1 MIQRAGEGNRADLEA
16 LCRQYWYPLYAYV
29 RRGGRSPEDAEDLTQ
44 TFVSKL
50 VEKGWVEKAFAQDC
64 TFRSFLLI
72 RLKRFLKD
80 ERAKGETQK
89 RGGGTIHI
97 PLQRLGFEERYTVE
111 PVDAEMTPDA
121 LFDRAWAT
129 SLLERVSELLRQDF
143 AESGK
148 NREFEALQACLAWNE
163 NTKTYQAIAKEI
175 GRGEGWVKVAVN
187 RMRKRYRK
195 LLENE
200 IARTVPGSSIEQEI
214 EELTKA
220 LR

>member
-1 MIQRAGEGNRADLEA
+1 MIQRAGEGSDADLEA
-16 LCRQYWYPLYAYV
+16 LCQQYWYPLYAYV
-29 RRGGRSPEDAEDLTQ
+29 RREGLGPEDAEDLTQ
-44 TFVSKL
+44 VFISKL
-50 VEKGWVEKAFAQDC
+50 IEKRWVEKAYGEDC

-80 ERAKGETQK
+80 ERAKGKTQK
-89 RGGGTIHI
+89 RGAGAVH
-97 PLQRLGFEERYTVE
+97 LSLHLNALEQRYTEE
-111 PVDAEMTPDA
+111 PVDAAMTPDA

-129 SLLERVSELLRQDF
+129 SVLDRVADHLRQEF
-143 AESGK
+143 ADSDK
-148 NREFEALQACLAWNE
+148 AAEFEALQTCLAWNE
-163 NTKTYQAIAKEI
+163 NTQSYREIAQNI

-200 IARTVPGSSIEQEI
+200 IARTVPGSDIDQEI
-214 EELTKA
+214 EELSKA